1 MSVRMREFIKNACFL
16 SISALVMRTVAVSYN
31 AYLVRT
37 IGAEGMGLFALVGSL
52 YGFAVTFATSGV
64 QLAVTRLV
72 SETLGRGE
80 PSSAR
85 AALRHAALY
94 ALLFGGVGG
103 AVLFFGAPLFGTYV
117 LRDARTILSIRLQA
131 LTLIPIA
138 LCAVMSGYFTA
149 VRRVLGNS
157 LTQMAEQG
165 LRILFTVYLLTLALP
180 RGMTYTCAA
189 VVGGAAIAQVL
200 SSAALALQYFFDRRR
215 HVRGVGGETKGILPR
230 LLHISLPI
238 AFSAYIRSGLITV
251 EHLLIPRALMRG
263 GRTLEEALS
272 SYGILDGMA
281 LPVVLYPMAILA
293 SFAGLL
299 VPVFA
304 EHRARGERVS
314 IDRIATR
321 ALHLTTV
328 FAVGCTAVLLVLARD
343 FGIAVYHSEEAGD
356 LIRMLAPV
364 IPLMFL
370 DHVTDCALKGLGEQV
385 YTMWVNIGDSLLSII
400 LVLLILPSR
409 GAVGYVY
416 VIILAEAANFA
427 CSLARLCR
435 ITHLRYSPLRSLVYP
450 AIAGLIAAAGV
461 RAILPID
468 PATVPLPWLFAEV
481 VFMLAAYAGLLA
493 LAGALR
499 RLLHRRDDTALD
511 IL

>member
-1 MSVRMREFIKNACFL
+1 MSGRMREFVRNACFL
-16 SISALVMRTVAVSYN
+16 SASALIMRTVAVSYN

-85 AALRHAALY
+85 AALRHALWY

-103 AVLFFGAPLFGTYV
+103 IVLFAGAPLFATGV
-117 LRDARTILSIRLQA
+117 LHDVRTVLSIRIQA

-165 LRILFTVYLLTLALP
+165 LRILITVYLLTLALP

-189 VVGGAAIAQVL
+189 VVGGAAIAQVI
-200 SSAALALQYFFDRRR
+200 SCIALALQYLIDRR
-215 HVRGVGGETKGILPR
+215 HHIRGVGGETGGMLPR
-230 LLHISLPI
+230 LLHIALPI

-251 EHLLIPRALMRG
+251 EHLLIPRALVRG
-263 GRTLEEALS
+263 GRSMEEALA
-272 SYGILDGMA
+272 SYGVLDGMA
-281 LPVVLYPMAILA
+281 LPVVLYPMAVLA

-304 EHRARGERVS
+304 EHRARGEQLR
-314 IDRIATR
+314 IDCIASR

-328 FAVGCTAVLLVLARD
+328 FAVGCAGVLFVLARD
-343 FGIAVYHSEEAGD
+343 FGIAVYHSEAAGD
-356 LIRMLAPV
+356 LIRMLSPV

-385 YTMWVNIGDSLLSII
+385 YTMWVNIGDSLLSIA
-400 LVLLILPSR
+400 LVLLLLPPF

-427 CSLARLCR
+427 CSIARLCR
-435 ITHLRYSPLRSLVYP
+435 VARLRYSPLRSLVYP
-450 AIAGLIAAAGV
+450 AVAAFLAAAGV
-461 RAILPID
+461 RALLPID
-468 PATVPLPWLFAEV
+468 PATIPLPWLFAEV
-481 VFMLAAYAGLLA
+481 VFMLAVYAALLA
-493 LAGALR
+493 LTGAVR
-499 RLLHRRDDTALD
+499 RLVHRRDDRALD
-511 IL
+511 II

>member
-1 MSVRMREFIKNACFL
+1 MSGRMREFVKNACFL
-16 SISALVMRTVAVSYN
+16 SASALIMRTVAVSYN

-80 PSSAR
+80 PSSTR
-85 AALRHAALY
+85 AALRHAILY

-103 AVLFFGAPLFGTYV
+103 VVLFVGAPLFATGV
-117 LRDARTILSIRLQA
+117 LHDARTVLSIRIQA
-131 LTLIPIA
+131 LTLVPIA

-165 LRILFTVYLLTLALP
+165 LRILITVYLLTLALP
-180 RGMTYTCAA
+180 HGLTYTCAA

-200 SSAALALQYFFDRRR
+200 SCIALALQYLIDRRR
-215 HVRGVGGETKGILPR
+215 HVRGVGGETSGILPR
-230 LLHISLPI
+230 LLHVALPI
-238 AFSAYIRSGLITV
+238 AFSAYIRSGLVTV
-251 EHLLIPRALMRG
+251 EHLLIPRALVRG
-263 GRTLEEALS
+263 GRSMEEALAS
-272 SYGILDGMA
+272 FGVLDGMA

-304 EHRARGERVS
+304 EHRARGEQLR
-314 IDRIATR
+314 IDRIASR

-328 FAVGCTAVLLVLARD
+328 FAVGCAGVLFVLARD

-385 YTMWVNIGDSLLSII
+385 YTMWVNIGDSLLSIV
-400 LVLLILPSR
+400 LVLLLLPPL

-416 VIILAEAANFA
+416 VIILAEAANFT
-427 CSLARLCR
+427 CSIARLCR
-435 ITHLRYSPLRSLVYP
+435 VARLRYSPLRSLVYP
-450 AIAGLIAAAGV
+450 AAAAFLAAAGV
-461 RAILPID
+461 RALLPID
-468 PATVPLPWLFAEV
+468 PATIPLPWLFAEV
-481 VFMLAAYAGLLA
+481 VFMLAVYAGLLA
-493 LAGALR
+493 LTGAVR
-499 RLLHRRDDTALD
+499 RLVHRRDDRALD
-511 IL
+511 II

>member
-1 MSVRMREFIKNACFL
+1 MSGRMREFVRNACFL
-16 SISALVMRTVAVSYN
+16 SASALIMRTVAVSYN

-85 AALRHAALY
+85 AALRHALWY

-103 AVLFFGAPLFGTYV
+103 IVLFAGAPLFATGV
-117 LRDARTILSIRLQA
+117 LHDVRTVLSIRIQA

-165 LRILFTVYLLTLALP
+165 LRILITVYLLTLALP

-189 VVGGAAIAQVL
+189 VVGGAAIAQVI
-200 SSAALALQYFFDRRR
+200 SCIALALQYLIDRR
-215 HVRGVGGETKGILPR
+215 HHIRGVGGETGGMLPR
-230 LLHISLPI
+230 LLHIALPI

-251 EHLLIPRALMRG
+251 EHLLIPRALVRG
-263 GRTLEEALS
+263 GRSMEEALA
-272 SYGILDGMA
+272 SYGVLDGMA
-281 LPVVLYPMAILA
+281 LPVVLYPMAVLA

-304 EHRARGERVS
+304 EHRARGEQLR
-314 IDRIATR
+314 IDRIASR

-328 FAVGCTAVLLVLARD
+328 FAVGCAGVLFVLARD
-343 FGIAVYHSEEAGD
+343 FGIAVYHSEAAGD
-356 LIRMLAPV
+356 LIRMLSPV

-385 YTMWVNIGDSLLSII
+385 YTMWVNIGDSLLSIA
-400 LVLLILPSR
+400 LVLLLLPPF

-427 CSLARLCR
+427 CSIARLCR
-435 ITHLRYSPLRSLVYP
+435 VARLRYSPLRSLVYP
-450 AIAGLIAAAGV
+450 AVAAFLAAAGV
-461 RAILPID
+461 RALLPID
-468 PATVPLPWLFAEV
+468 PATIPLPWLFAEV
-481 VFMLAAYAGLLA
+481 VFMLAVYAALLA
-493 LAGALR
+493 LTGAVR
-499 RLLHRRDDTALD
+499 RLVHRRDDRALD
-511 IL
+511 II

>member
-1 MSVRMREFIKNACFL
+1 MSGRMREFVRNACFL
-16 SISALVMRTVAVSYN
+16 SASALIMRTVAVSYN

-85 AALRHAALY
+85 AALRHALWY

-103 AVLFFGAPLFGTYV
+103 IVLFAGAPLFAIGV
-117 LRDARTILSIRLQA
+117 LHDARTVLSIRIQA

-165 LRILFTVYLLTLALP
+165 LRILITVYLLTLALP

-189 VVGGAAIAQVL
+189 VVGGAAIAQVI
-200 SSAALALQYFFDRRR
+200 SCIALALQYLIDRR
-215 HVRGVGGETKGILPR
+215 HHIRGVGGETGGMLPR
-230 LLHISLPI
+230 LLHIALPI

-251 EHLLIPRALMRG
+251 EHLLIPRALVRG
-263 GRTLEEALS
+263 GRSMEEALA
-272 SYGILDGMA
+272 SYGVLDGMA
-281 LPVVLYPMAILA
+281 LPVVLYPMAVLA

-304 EHRARGERVS
+304 EHRARGEQLR
-314 IDRIATR
+314 IDRIASR

-328 FAVGCTAVLLVLARD
+328 FAVGCAGVLFVLARD
-343 FGIAVYHSEEAGD
+343 FGIAVYHSEAAGD
-356 LIRMLAPV
+356 LIRMLSPV

-385 YTMWVNIGDSLLSII
+385 YTMWVNIGDSLLSIA
-400 LVLLILPSR
+400 LVLLLLPPF

-427 CSLARLCR
+427 CSIARLCR
-435 ITHLRYSPLRSLVYP
+435 VARLRYSLLRSLVYP
-450 AIAGLIAAAGV
+450 AVAAFLAAAGV
-461 RAILPID
+461 RALLPID
-468 PATVPLPWLFAEV
+468 PATIPLPWLFAEV
-481 VFMLAAYAGLLA
+481 VFMLAVYAALLA
-493 LAGALR
+493 LTGAVR
-499 RLLHRRDDTALD
+499 RLVHRRDDRALD
-511 IL
+511 II